1 MSRELPTN
9 LQTDLG
15 NDVVYP
21 FFAIEMFFDSGA
33 IRTWTGVGDIEYDSN
48 TYTGSG
54 SLLAVSTVEET
65 NEISVRG
72 VTLSLSGIPSEL
84 LSLALSTPYQ
94 GRVCNVYLGLLHK
107 DPLYTANDIEPQLV
121 ADFMADYYALAI
133 SDPYNLTPIFSGYMD
148 KMDISESA
156 ETCSI
161 EMAVENK
168 LIDLERA
175 RVARFTS
182 GYQKSIYPND
192 LGLDFVESLQD
203 RPISWG
209 KVTK

>member
-1 MSRELPTN
+1 MSRELPVTLQAN
-9 LQTDLG
+9 LSD
-15 NDVVYP
+15 DVVYP
-21 FFAIEMFFDSGA
+21 FFALEMFFDSGA
-33 IRTWTGVGDIEYDSN
+33 IRTWTGVGDITYGGN

-54 SLLAVSTVEET
+54 NLLAVSTVEET

-72 VTLSLSGIPSEL
+72 VTLTLSGIPSEL
-84 LSLALSTPYQ
+84 ISLALSTPYQ
-94 GRVCNVYLGLLHK
+94 GRVCNVYLGMFDKVL
-107 DPLYTANDIEPQLV
+107 DTYD
-121 ADFMADYYALAI
+121 
-133 SDPYNLTPIFSGYMD
+133 LTPIFSGYMD
-148 KMDISESA
+148 KMDISEAA

-182 GYQKSIYPND
+182 GYQKSLYPND